1 MIPAKHFDTI
11 NEGTKILDK
20 LKIKYPEISTIE
32 ALVSSYS
39 DNMNG
44 DELSQ
49 YICELSINLV
59 RINDVAAQFI
69 SNSNE
74 SYTYRKFAQLWE
86 FNALSNKMAVK
97 EREQIALDNSFEFY
111 KMELLNKYI
120 ADVIKAKI
128 DSVNKLISSI
138 QTRLRFVRAEQAN
151 SNTQT

>member
-1 MIPAKHFDTI
+1 MIPAKQFDTI
-11 NEGTKILDK
+11 NEGTKILEK
-20 LKIKYPEISTIE
+20 LKIKYPEIGNIE
-32 ALVSSYS
+32 DLISSYS
-39 DNMNG
+39 DSMNG

-49 YICELSINLV
+49 YICSLSINLV

-128 DSVNKLISSI
+128 DSVNRLISSI
-138 QTRLRFVRAEQAN
+138 QTRLRFMRSEQNN

>member
-1 MIPAKHFDTI
+1 MIPAKQFDTI

-74 SYTYRKFAQLWE
+74 SYTYRKFVQLWE